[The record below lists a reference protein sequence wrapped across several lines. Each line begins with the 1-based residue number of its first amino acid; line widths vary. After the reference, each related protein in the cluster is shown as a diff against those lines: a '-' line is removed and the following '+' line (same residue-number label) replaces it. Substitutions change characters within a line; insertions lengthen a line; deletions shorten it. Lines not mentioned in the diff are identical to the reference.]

1 MHPVFAGLASLVV
14 LVGAARATAAE
25 VVSVKPPGAILATA
39 GQDALA
45 VIQVAVKHGYHVQ
58 ANPVRNPSLIP
69 IVLDVKA
76 DRTVVPGS
84 PIYPS
89 AKTMRLDGS
98 EEDLVVYD
106 GTFVVQLPLKI
117 APDAQR
123 GRVTLNGTLRYQACD
138 DRHCLFPVTLPVKLV
153 VQVGGQ

>member
-1 MHPVFAGLASLVV
+1 MHSVSAGLASLVV
-14 LVGAARATAAE
+14 LVGAANATAAD
-25 VVSVKPPGAILATA
+25 VLSVRPPAAILATA
-39 GQDALA
+39 GQDAIA
-45 VIQVAVKHGYHVQ
+45 AIQVAVKHGYHVQ

-69 IVLDVKA
+69 IVLDVKP

-89 AKTMRLDGS
+89 AKTMRLNGS

-106 GTFVVQLPLKI
+106 GTFVIRLPLKI

-123 GRVTLNGTLRYQACD
+123 GRVPLSGTLRYQACD
-138 DRHCLFPVTLPVKLV
+138 DRHCLFPVTLPVNLV
-153 VQVGGQ
+153 VEVGG